1 MTREQ
6 LDKLRGHTPGPWRIE
21 MQDNYMKLYFP
32 EKHTGV
38 SGDVARG
45 YVGCANAALIA
56 AAPALLAHID
66 EQQRKIQRLVN
77 ALERAADLLQDAI
90 EGNDMPRLSD
100 MDSINAAL
108 DTVEEASDD

>member
-1 MTREQ
+1 MTPEQ
-6 LDKLRGHTPGPWRIE
+6 LDELRGHTPGPWRIE

>member
-1 MTREQ
+1 MTPEQ
-6 LDKLRGHTPGPWRIE
+6 LDELRGHTPGPWRIE

-45 YVGCANAALIA
+45 YVGCTNATLIA

-66 EQQRKIQRLVN
+66 EQQRKIDLLVAKVRAEAEYWRN
-77 ALERAADLLQDAI
+77 MNDRLEREIRDLRREID
-90 EGNDMPRLSD
+90 ND
-100 MDSINAAL
+100 
-108 DTVEEASDD
+108 